1 MILSIVNFKL
11 PKRWTVAEATAT
23 FNLTAAKYFRKP
35 GLVRKH
41 YYISENGDRAG
52 GIYFWRSKA
61 DAEACYTLEWKNI
74 VTEQYGTSP
83 EIFFAEVP
91 VSVDNIEEMIELA

>member
-1 MILSIVNFKL
+1 MPSREGGVHSI
-11 PKRWTVAEATAT
+11 
-23 FNLTAAKYFRKP
+23 
-35 GLVRKH
+35 
-41 YYISENGDRAG
+41 ISENGDRAG

-74 VTEQYGTSP
+74 VAEKYGTSP

-91 VSVDNIEEMIELA
+91 VSVDNVETMFELA